1 VVRAVVLG
9 SLLVGCGARSEL
21 PTPDRDGHEG
31 GGGAATQCELAEQ
44 RFRLRG
50 TIRDFRDDHPD
61 FEQGVLGDDRGI
73 VETALGRDGLPIYA
87 SDGETLTTNG
97 RDSFDTWYRDVPGT
111 NRSQAFAID
120 LVTGAGVAAYADT
133 AFFPIDGELLGD
145 QGRDHNYHF
154 TLHATFAFERRGGE
168 VFSFAGDDDLWVF
181 VDGALV
187 VDLGGVHSTQNAELQ
202 VDAVADRLGLVD
214 GERYDL
220 AIFFAERQT
229 SGSTFTLG
237 LANFAFCE

>member
-1 VVRAVVLG
+1 MLRAVVLG
-9 SLLVGCGARSEL
+9 ILLAGCGARSEL
-21 PTPDRDGHEG
+21 PAPDGDGDEG
-31 GGGAATQCELAEQ
+31 GGGGATQCELAEQ

-73 VETALGRDGLPIYA
+73 VAMALGRDGLPVYA
-87 SDGETLTTNG
+87 S
-97 RDSFDTWYRDVPGT
+97 
-111 NRSQAFAID
+111 
-120 LVTGAGVAAYADT
+120 
-133 AFFPIDGELLGD
+133 
-145 QGRDHNYHF
+145 
-154 TLHATFAFERRGGE
+154 
-168 VFSFAGDDDLWVF
+168 DDDLWVF
-181 VDGALV
+181 VDGTLV
-187 VDLGGVHSTQNAELQ
+187 VDLGGVHSTQSAGFEVDEL
-202 VDAVADRLGLVD
+202 ADGLGLVD